1 MDKEKILINSSEMYA
16 IIERMTFQ
24 KIKKAPLICFKNK

>member
-24 KIKKAPLICFKNK
+24 IIEKVIDYDSIN